1 MAWGLIAN
9 SGRPSLR
16 FLISWTPEGIMTS
29 HTSILLVDDN
39 PTFLHIL
46 TRFLH
51 EYNQGEVVVVGTAG
65 GGEQALVQARELRP
79 DIVLIDL
86 AMPDLPGLE
95 AIPRLRQ
102 ALPEMG
108 IIALTMLGPNG
119 YREAALA
126 AGANEFVSKTTL
138 SIDLPPALRR
148 VARAQRHEQGPD
160 QTRSREA

>member
-1 MAWGLIAN
+1 
-9 SGRPSLR
+9 
-16 FLISWTPEGIMTS
+16 MTN
-29 HTSILLVDDN
+29 HTSVLLVDDN
-39 PTFLHIL
+39 PSFLHIL

-51 EYNQGEVVVVGTAG
+51 EYNQGEVVVVGTAD

-102 ALPEMG
+102 AWPEMG
-108 IIALTMLGPNG
+108 IIAVTMLGPNG

-126 AGANEFVSKTTL
+126 AGADEFVSKGTL

-148 VARAQRHEQGPD
+148 VVQARASGQAPRAQCSPADED
-160 QTRSREA
+160 E

>member
-1 MAWGLIAN
+1 
-9 SGRPSLR
+9 
-16 FLISWTPEGIMTS
+16 MTN
-29 HTSILLVDDN
+29 HTSVLLVDDN
-39 PTFLHIL
+39 PSFLHIL

-51 EYNQGEVVVVGTAG
+51 EYNQGEVVVVGTAD

-108 IIALTMLGPNG
+108 IIAVTMLGPTG

-126 AGANEFVSKTTL
+126 AGADEFVSKTTL

-148 VARAQRHEQGPD
+148 VVQARASGQAPRAQCSPVDED
-160 QTRSREA
+160 E